1 MDGGLVLICGLTF
14 IIHLIGTLAYSV
26 RIAGTR
32 TRRIALSL
40 SLFNI
45 LILVSRT
52 SNSFQAPLLAK
63 RVEQNIAHGV
73 LAGGASDFRWLLL
86 SASVATL
93 VGAVLIPTFQRL
105 FAGYVDAFGRYRSV
119 SRIALRLCTPSAV
132 SVMRGALV
140 MPRWNNIA
148 AAKRGAHIPW
158 SVTLLNIAAM
168 AIWTVGVFAALYAA
182 YLRPE
187 LRVTSSQLS
196 AVVNGVATILMF
208 AFIDPYL
215 SMVTDDVAEGR
226 LSEPYLRRSIV
237 WLTGGRLAGTVLAQR
252 NCFWSRPPPG
262 LWPSRNGCNHAVQQR
277 MHQTARGT
285 HRRAR
290 RW

>member
-1 MDGGLVLICGLTF
+1 MDRGLIIICALTF

-45 LILVSRT
+45 LVLVSRT

-63 RVEQNIAHGV
+63 RVEDNIAVGS
-73 LAGGASDFRWLLL
+73 AITATSDFRWLLA

-93 VGAVLIPTFQRL
+93 AGALLIPTFQRL
-105 FAGYVDAFGRYRSV
+105 FAIYVEAFDRRRSV
-119 SRIALRLCTPSAV
+119 SRLALRLFSTRAV
-132 SVMRGALV
+132 AVVRDATV
-140 MPRWNNIA
+140 FPQWNNVSKA
-148 AAKRGAHIPW
+148 GHGPHIPW
-158 SVTLLNIAAM
+158 SVALLNAVSM

-196 AVVNGVATILMF
+196 AVVNGLATILMF
-208 AFIDPYL
+208 VFIDPYL
-215 SMVTDDVAEGR
+215 AMVTDDVAEGR
-226 LSEPYLRRSIV
+226 VSEAYFRRSIV
-237 WLTGGRLAGTVLAQR
+237 WLTGSRLAGTVLAQALLVPAASLIAAIAER
-252 NCFWSRPPPG
+252 
-262 LWPSRNGCNHAVQQR
+262 L
-277 MHQTARGT
+277 
-285 HRRAR
+285 
-290 RW
+290 